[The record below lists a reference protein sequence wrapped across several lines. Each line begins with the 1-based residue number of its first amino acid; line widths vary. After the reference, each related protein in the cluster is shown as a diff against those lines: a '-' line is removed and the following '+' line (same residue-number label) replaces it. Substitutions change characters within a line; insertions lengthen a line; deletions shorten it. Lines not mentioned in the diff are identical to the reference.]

1 MDKETVR
8 WEAEKNMYSGIV
20 TGIVGREMHV
30 LEAEDGELGYTK
42 AGDTVYVARKH
53 PLFQMIDEK
62 EAATLRY
69 GVCVHEALHQVF
81 TNFSYMQ
88 RSISTLSRTK
98 LLKTELDIRMYCIF
112 VNLVEDPAIEN
123 MASSVIGG
131 PPLAALG
138 YTIRKIYELSG
149 DFQKGCR
156 YPIEEV
162 INALIQF
169 GDLGILKGNFSFQS
183 ARGIFLKIAR
193 PFYDAINEMDP
204 KKRIDA
210 VFPIYA
216 ECARLWAGYSE
227 KKKEE
232 MESRIAQTMEKRGKS
247 GADREASG
255 TGSRGTCNDST
266 PTQNRRTETMK
277 RLEAE
282 QGQGQSNHERPVAD
296 VSAKSK
302 NNGDNHP
309 DDSAVQTGQSSAAHA
324 DNNGQTPEQDS
335 IWNQEIPEMPELLE
349 KDRENILEGI
359 RSYMHEPETNATDKK
374 RYYRDFDQFE
384 ELNNK
389 SEYRHIQAINRYASE
404 PSPKHVQRY
413 DKILHTMQGGIA
425 GTVSELR
432 EIFLSDRVRKIHCES
447 GRADMN
453 RFASGRLSSKMFQKR
468 RAQGHK
474 ADMCVT
480 VIGDHSGSMAGEKL
494 TRELYTVV
502 ALAEIFAELDI
513 PFYFFS
519 FHVEGRKP
527 IQTHYIRWDNTETE
541 RHRLVSFKADGCNFD
556 SYSIRYAAK
565 LLEERPE
572 RHKLLFVLS
581 DGLPS
586 FYDSVE
592 MGIREN
598 TTAVME
604 ARLADI
610 DVIGFGIGTT
620 KKETF
625 HRMYGEE
632 YYVEVKNPAN
642 MFEQIVGRLTTV
654 VDGWD

>member
-42 AGDTVYVARKH
+42 AGNTVYVAREH

-88 RSISTLSRTK
+88 RSISALSRTK

-131 PPLAALG
+131 TPLAALG
-138 YTIRKIYELSG
+138 YTIRKIYELSS

-227 KKKEE
+227 RKKEE
-232 MESRIAQTMEKRGKS
+232 MESQIAQTMEKRGKS

-255 TGSRGTCNDST
+255 AGSRGTCNDSA
-266 PTQNRRTETMK
+266 PTQSRRTETMK
-277 RLEAE
+277 RLEVE
-282 QGQGQSNHERPVAD
+282 QGQSNHERPVMD

-324 DNNGQTPEQDS
+324 DNNEQAPKPDS
-335 IWNQEIPEMPELLE
+335 VWNQEIPEMPELLE

-389 SEYRHIQAINRYASE
+389 SESAYSGNKQICFRA
-404 PSPKHVQRY
+404 
-413 DKILHTMQGGIA
+413 
-425 GTVSELR
+425 
-432 EIFLSDRVRKIHCES
+432 ES
-447 GRADMN
+447 
-453 RFASGRLSSKMFQKR
+453 
-468 RAQGHK
+468 K
-474 ADMCVT
+474 AC
-480 VIGDHSGSMAGEKL
+480 
-494 TRELYTVV
+494 
-502 ALAEIFAELDI
+502 
-513 PFYFFS
+513 
-519 FHVEGRKP
+519 
-527 IQTHYIRWDNTETE
+527 
-541 RHRLVSFKADGCNFD
+541 
-556 SYSIRYAAK
+556 AA
-565 LLEERPE
+565 
-572 RHKLLFVLS
+572 V
-581 DGLPS
+581 
-586 FYDSVE
+586 
-592 MGIREN
+592 
-598 TTAVME
+598 
-604 ARLADI
+604 
-610 DVIGFGIGTT
+610 
-620 KKETF
+620 
-625 HRMYGEE
+625 
-632 YYVEVKNPAN
+632 
-642 MFEQIVGRLTTV
+642 
-654 VDGWD
+654 